1 MMQPQMIASLPIWLA
16 GVLMLGSAIAGA
28 IIVELLVRRVVS
40 LELRTSHNAVASAM
54 FSVVGTTY
62 AVLLAFVAMLA
73 WDGFNKAQSVTDTE
87 ASLVLNVYTL
97 VDGLSGPAMASMRSD
112 IVAYAEAVAHVE
124 WPAQANGGVVPED
137 QPSLLDLTHV
147 ALHLR
152 PSSIAD
158 GDLHTLLLNDLTQL
172 SSVRRQRLL
181 ILRTPIPP
189 IVWFVL
195 LAGGGISIAFAS
207 FLGARSL
214 LMQLAMTSVL
224 AVSGAL
230 VLLLIVALSNPFRGD
245 SRISAAPFEHALAR
259 MRSDLATAA
268 APTPLR

>member
-16 GVLMLGSAIAGA
+16 GLLMLGCAVAGA
-28 IIVELLVRRVVS
+28 VTVELLVRRVVS
-40 LELRTSHNAVASAM
+40 LELRTSQNTVASAM
-54 FSVVGTTY
+54 FTVVGTTY

-73 WDGFNKAQSVTDTE
+73 WDGFNKAQSVTDAE

-97 VDGLSGPAMASMRSD
+97 VDGLNGPEMGRMRSD
-112 IVAYAEAVAHVE
+112 VVAYAEAVVHVE
-124 WPAQANGGVVPED
+124 WPAQARGGGVAED
-137 QPSLLDLTHV
+137 QPSLDDLTRV

-152 PSSIAD
+152 PSSIGD
-158 GDLHTLLLNDLTQL
+158 GDLHTLLLNDLTEL

-181 ILRTPIPP
+181 ILRTPIPL

-195 LAGGGISIAFAS
+195 LAGGGITVAFAS

-214 LMQLAMTSVL
+214 IMQLAMTSVL

-230 VLLLIVALSNPFRGD
+230 VLLLIVSLSNPFRGD
-245 SRISAAPFEHALAR
+245 SRISAEPFENALAR
-259 MRSDLATAA
+259 MSADLAA
-268 APTPLR
+268 TPPSPSAR

>member
-16 GVLMLGSAIAGA
+16 GLLMLGCAISGA
-28 IIVELLVRRVVS
+28 VTVELLVRRVVS
-40 LELRTSHNAVASAM
+40 PELRTSHMTVASAM

-97 VDGLSGPAMASMRSD
+97 VDGLSGPEMGRMRSD
-112 IVAYAEAVAHVE
+112 IGAYAAAVVHVE
-124 WPAQANGGVVPED
+124 WPAQARGGIVQED
-137 QPSLLDLTHV
+137 QPSLVDLTRI
-147 ALHLR
+147 ALRLR

-158 GDLHTLLLNDLTQL
+158 GDLHTLLLNDLAQL
-172 SSVRRQRLL
+172 SSVRRERLL
-181 ILRTPIPP
+181 ILRTPIPL

-230 VLLLIVALSNPFRGD
+230 VLLLIVALSNPFRGG
-245 SRISAAPFEHALAR
+245 SGISAEPFEHALVR
-259 MRSDLATAA
+259 MSSDLAMGTPA
-268 APTPLR
+268 APLR